1 MVRLGTHRL
10 TKTHVAVKIVDKNE
24 LDAENLQKISREI
37 EILRRLSH
45 RHITQLYQV
54 METSAFI
61 YIITEY
67 AANGEIFDYLVN
79 NGRMSEPAA
88 AVKFSQILSAVDYLH
103 RVGVV
108 HRDLKAENLLLD
120 RECNIKLADFGF
132 SNYYKER
139 QYYISFN
146 SPPLQKKII
155 LSTISKISIHS
166 KQLQID
172 NFFLS
177 RV

>member
-24 LDAENLQKISREI
+24 LDAENLEKISREI

-61 YIITEY
+61 YIVTEY
-67 AANGEIFDYLVN
+67 AANGEIFDFLVN

-88 AVKFSQILSAVDYLH
+88 AVKFSQILSAVNYIH
-103 RVGVV
+103 SVGVV

-120 RECNIKLADFGF
+120 RDFNIKLADFGF
-132 SNYYKER
+132 SNYYKDC
-139 QYYISFN
+139 QYYKRYSFTN
-146 SPPLQKKII
+146 SQSLKW
-155 LSTISKISIHS
+155 
-166 KQLQID
+166 
-172 NFFLS
+172 
-177 RV
+177 